1 LSAKQW
7 ASGNADKQENEII
20 FRRTF
25 GMETEQK
32 ATIPVHKPD
41 IKEKIFFLI
50 SGLLVSV
57 PFTLFFSEFSDSL
70 CIAMPLF
77 FAQVCSSVIFAP
89 FIEEFAKVFPL
100 FYRHGETER
109 SLLDLGILVG
119 LGFGVTE
126 FALYVFALGAS
137 FISRVPGVI
146 FHASSTCIT
155 AYGIV
160 KKKPIAFYLIAVAFH
175 LANNLLALFSKE
187 FALLYI
193 LGLIVLVA
201 AYLLA
206 WRLYRR
212 TSETI
217 VM

>member
-1 LSAKQW
+1 
-7 ASGNADKQENEII
+7 
-20 FRRTF
+20 
-25 GMETEQK
+25 METEQV
-32 ATIPVHKPD
+32 AIAVHKPA
-41 IKEKIFFLI
+41 IKEKVFFFL

-57 PFTLFFSEFSDSL
+57 PFTVFFSEFSDSL
-70 CIAMPLF
+70 CVVMPLV

-89 FIEEFAKVFPL
+89 FIEEVAKVFPL

-137 FISRVPGVI
+137 FLSRVAGVI

-155 AYGIV
+155 AYGIA
-160 KKKPIAFYLIAVAFH
+160 KKKPITFYLIAVAFH
-175 LANNLLALFSKE
+175 LVNNLFALFSNS
-187 FALLYI
+187 FSFLYVP
-193 LGLIVLVA
+193 GLIVLVA

-212 TSETI
+212 TSEII
-217 VM
+217 VV